1 MSAAMASVFE
11 NSGPALASQQPA
23 QILKFRREDWSLFR
37 TVDGLQQRAGVPK
50 IKLRRLVLKELA
62 DNGLDAAANVRVGKL
77 DGVYFVEDD
86 GAGID
91 PDEVARLFSISRQMM
106 SSKLWRLPTRGAL
119 GNGLRVVVGAVLASE
134 GKLTVIT
141 RNRRIE
147 LHPERDG
154 STRVTKIEPADFPV
168 GTRVEISFGK
178 ELPED
183 ADALS
188 WAKIAISF
196 RGESYEGKT
205 SPWWYDAAAFHELLS
220 AADARPVRELVA
232 NLDGCS
238 GARAGEIVAE
248 AGLGRAL
255 CESVTRAQSDKL
267 LSVARANAREV
278 KPTRLIGVG
287 SEAPRCGG
295 HEYAYQRG
303 VAHYGEAHIPY
314 LVEAWAASSRKT
326 TLKVCVNRT
335 PVTAEAGAYREKRD
349 INMYGCGV
357 HYSIA
362 EAPKDKHFSI
372 ELNIITPYMPITS
385 DGKAPNLQPFLEAI
399 ARATSGAVRKAH
411 IPNSRGESIK
421 AVVLDNLADAIARVS
436 NNGQYRFNQRQILYS
451 LRPIVMTQLDKEL
464 TTENFT
470 QIITDY
476 ENEHGEIA
484 GMYREPRG
492 SIYHP
497 HERRTITLGTLMVE
511 SYERPIWKF
520 NKLVYIE
527 KEGFLEALK
536 DEGWPERHDCAVL
549 SSKGFST
556 RAARDLID
564 KLAEHDEPITVFC
577 VHDADAHGTIIYQ
590 TLQEATKA
598 RGARKI
604 TIINLGL
611 EPQEAVE
618 MGLDVEDI
626 EEKDRQRPVADY
638 VPNEWK
644 EWLQTHRVELNAMT
658 TPQFI
663 EWLDGKLAAYEKL
676 IPPTP
681 VLEAELLKQ
690 IEARARAEITE
701 RILRD
706 AGLEAQVA
714 AAIAA
719 VAKPTAAELASGI
732 RAMFEQEPEREW
744 RDHIRRIAG

>member
-1 MSAAMASVFE
+1 VSLLENPSA
-11 NSGPALASQQPA
+11 GLASQDAP
-23 QILKFRREDWSLFR
+23 QILEFQREDWWLFR
-37 TVDGLQQRAGVPK
+37 TLDGLQQRAGVPK
-50 IKLRRLVLKELA
+50 SKLRRLVLKELA
-62 DNGLDAAANVRVGKL
+62 DNGLDAGAKVRVGENE
-77 DGVYFVEDD
+77 GGFFVEDD
-86 GAGID
+86 GPGID
-91 PDEVARLFSISRQMM
+91 PDEVADLFSISRPMA

-119 GNGLRVVVGAVLASE
+119 GNGLRVVAGAVLASQ
-134 GKLTVIT
+134 GKLTVMT

-147 LHPERDG
+147 LRPERDG
-154 STRVTKIEPADFPV
+154 STTVTKITPVDFPV

-178 ELPED
+178 DLPED
-183 ADALS
+183 SSALS
-188 WAKIAISF
+188 WARAAINF
-196 RGESYEGKT
+196 WGKSYNGKT

-220 AADARPVRELVA
+220 AAGPRPVRELVA

-248 AGLGRAL
+248 AKLGRAL

-267 LSVARANAREV
+267 LTVARANARQAS
-278 KPTRLIGVG
+278 PTRLIGVG
-287 SEAPRCGG
+287 EIRNW
-295 HEYAYQRG
+295 EYAYQRG
-303 VAHYGEAHIPY
+303 TAHHGEAYIPY
-314 LVEAWAASSRKT
+314 LVEVWATSSRKT
-326 TLKVCVNRT
+326 TLEVCVNRT
-335 PVTAEAGAYREKRD
+335 PVTAEVGAYREKRD
-349 INMYGCGV
+349 INIYGCEV
-357 HYSIA
+357 YYRIA

-399 ARATSGAVRKAH
+399 ARAISSAVRKAH

-421 AVVLDNLADAIARVS
+421 AVVLDNLSDAIAKVS
-436 NNGQYRFNQRQILYS
+436 NDGQYRFNQRQILYA
-451 LRPIVMTQLDKEL
+451 LRPTVMAQLHKEL

-511 SYERPIWKF
+511 SYERPEWKF

-564 KLAEHDEPITVFC
+564 KLAEDDEPITVFC

-598 RGARKI
+598 RGARKV

-611 EPQEAVE
+611 EPWEAVDMDLE
-618 MGLDVEDI
+618 IEPI

-638 VPNEWK
+638 VPEQWR

-663 EWLDGKLAAYEKL
+663 AWLDGKMAEYDKL
-676 IPPTP
+676 IPPAE
-681 VLEAELLKQ
+681 VLKGELT
-690 IEARARAEITE
+690 ARIAAKIRADVTE
-701 RILRD
+701 RILRE
-706 AGLEAQVA
+706 ARLEEQVA
-714 AAIAA
+714 AA
-719 VAKPTAAELASGI
+719 TAAIEKPDAGTLKEGI
-732 RAMFEQEPEREW
+732 ERLFEQAPGREW
-744 RDHIRRIAG
+744 RDHIAAVVAKLVGGNAP

>member
-1 MSAAMASVFE
+1 VSLLENPSA
-11 NSGPALASQQPA
+11 GLASQDAP
-23 QILKFRREDWSLFR
+23 QILKFQREDWWLFR
-37 TVDGLQQRAGVPK
+37 TLDGLQQRAGVPK
-50 IKLRRLVLKELA
+50 SKLRRLVLKELA
-62 DNGLDAAANVRVGKL
+62 DNGLDAGAKVRVGENE
-77 DGVYFVEDD
+77 GGFFVEDD
-86 GAGID
+86 GPGID
-91 PDEVARLFSISRQMM
+91 PDEVAYLFSISRPMA

-119 GNGLRVVVGAVLASE
+119 GNGLRVVAGAVLASQ
-134 GKLTVIT
+134 GKLTVMT

-147 LHPERDG
+147 LRPERDG
-154 STRVTKIEPADFPV
+154 STTVTKITPVDFPV

-178 ELPED
+178 DLPED
-183 ADALS
+183 SSALS
-188 WAKIAISF
+188 WARAAIDF
-196 RGESYEGKT
+196 WGKSYNGKT

-220 AADARPVRELVA
+220 AAGPRPVRELVA

-248 AGLGRAL
+248 AKLGRAL

-267 LSVARANAREV
+267 LAVARANARQAS
-278 KPTRLIGVG
+278 PTRLIGVG
-287 SEAPRCGG
+287 EIRNW
-295 HEYAYQRG
+295 EYAYQRG
-303 VAHYGEAHIPY
+303 TAHHGEAHIPY
-314 LVEAWAASSRKT
+314 LVEVWATSSRKT
-326 TLKVCVNRT
+326 ALEVCVNRT
-335 PVTAEAGAYREKRD
+335 PVTAEVGAYRQKRD
-349 INMYGCGV
+349 INIYGCGV
-357 HYSIA
+357 HCRIA

-399 ARATSGAVRKAH
+399 ARAISSAVRKAH

-421 AVVLDNLADAIARVS
+421 AVVLDNLSDAIAKVS
-436 NNGQYRFNQRQILYS
+436 NDGQYRFNQRQILYA
-451 LRPIVMTQLDKEL
+451 LRPTVMAQLDKEL

-598 RGARKI
+598 RGARKV

-611 EPQEAVE
+611 EPWEAVDMDLE
-618 MGLDVEDI
+618 IEPI

-638 VPNEWK
+638 VPEQWR

-663 EWLDGKLAAYEKL
+663 AWLDGKMAEHDKL
-676 IPPTP
+676 IPPAG
-681 VLEAELLKQ
+681 VLE
-690 IEARARAEITE
+690 
-701 RILRD
+701 
-706 AGLEAQVA
+706 
-714 AAIAA
+714 
-719 VAKPTAAELASGI
+719 
-732 RAMFEQEPEREW
+732 
-744 RDHIRRIAG
+744 